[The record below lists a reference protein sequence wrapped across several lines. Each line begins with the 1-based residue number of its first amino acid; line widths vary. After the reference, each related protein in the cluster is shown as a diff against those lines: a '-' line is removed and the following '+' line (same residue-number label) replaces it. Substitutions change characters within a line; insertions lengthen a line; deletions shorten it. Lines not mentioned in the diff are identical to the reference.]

1 MPALYKEGCPS
12 YYLEVLRDRTLL
24 AVVGS
29 RFVSL
34 TGTNMTIVALPWFVL
49 ATTGSTARMGIV
61 LACQMVPAVALGLP
75 AGGVVSALGARRA
88 LVLGDSLRAPL
99 LLAVPVLHRAGL
111 LSFPVLLLLVTAIG
125 VFSVP
130 YAAAASALLPDV
142 VGEDEAEV
150 ARATAAL
157 QVAIQTT
164 GVLGPAAAGL
174 LIPLLGAPNL
184 LLFDGASYA
193 LSAAIVAGFVR
204 VGHAHP
210 RAERVRGLLVGVRHL
225 RNDSLLASI
234 VVVAF
239 TAHVGLAALFA
250 SLPALAFQ
258 SFHDART
265 AGVLFTADAVGSVLG
280 GVGAMW
286 LARRVKPLRLG
297 MLGFVLMSAPL
308 WLLTVG
314 ASLPVALI
322 AMFFFGIGGPLSV
335 SPITAVLTTRAPAA
349 IRAQVISAFLAIT
362 TAGMP
367 LGSAGAG
374 FAIERVGFTAT
385 YAGIAAAMT
394 LATLL
399 LALFVR
405 TDEAPSTVPAATP
418 S

>member
-1 MPALYKEGCPS
+1 
-12 YYLEVLRDRTLL
+12 VFRDRTLL
-24 AVVGS
+24 ALVGA

-34 TGTNMTIVALPWFVL
+34 TGTNMTVVALPWFVL
-49 ATTGSTARMGIV
+49 ATTGSTARMGVV
-61 LACQMVPAVALGLP
+61 LACQMLPAVVLGLP
-75 AGGVVSALGARRA
+75 AGGVVAALGARRA
-88 LVLGDSLRAPL
+88 LVLGDSVRAPL
-99 LLAVPVLHRAGL
+99 LVAVPALHWAGL
-111 LSFPVLLLLVTAIG
+111 LSFPVLLALVTAIG

-193 LSAAIVAGFVR
+193 ISAAIVAGLVQ
-204 VGHAHP
+204 VGRARS
-210 RAERVRGLLVGVRHL
+210 RAERTRGLLVGVRHL
-225 RNDSLLASI
+225 RRDSLLTSI
-234 VVVAF
+234 VAVAF
-239 TAHVGLAALFA
+239 IAHVGLAALFA
-250 SLPALAFQ
+250 SLPALAFR

-280 GVGAMW
+280 GLAALW

-297 MLGFVLMSAPL
+297 LLGFVLMSAPL

-314 ASLPVALI
+314 ASLPVALA
-322 AMFFFGIGGPLSV
+322 AMFCFGIGGPLSV
-335 SPITAVLTTRAPAA
+335 SPVTAVLTTRAPAA

-367 LGSAGAG
+367 VGSAGAG
-374 FAIERVGFTAT
+374 FAIARVGFAPT
-385 YAGIAAAMT
+385 YVGIAAAMT
-394 LATLL
+394 LATVL
-399 LALFVR
+399 LAVFVHL
-405 TDEAPSTVPAATP
+405 DEAPEALAAATSP

>member
-1 MPALYKEGCPS
+1 
-12 YYLEVLRDRTLL
+12 VLL
-24 AVVGS
+24 A
-29 RFVSL
+29 
-34 TGTNMTIVALPWFVL
+34 
-49 ATTGSTARMGIV
+49 
-61 LACQMVPAVALGLP
+61 
-75 AGGVVSALGARRA
+75 
-88 LVLGDSLRAPL
+88 
-99 LLAVPVLHRAGL
+99 
-111 LSFPVLLLLVTAIG
+111 LVTAIG

-193 LSAAIVAGFVR
+193 ISAAIVAGLVQ
-204 VGHAHP
+204 VGRARS
-210 RAERVRGLLVGVRHL
+210 RAERTRGLLVGVRHL
-225 RNDSLLASI
+225 RRDSLLTSI
-234 VVVAF
+234 VAVAF
-239 TAHVGLAALFA
+239 IAHVGLAALFA
-250 SLPALAFQ
+250 SLPALAFR

-280 GVGAMW
+280 GLAALW

-297 MLGFVLMSAPL
+297 LLGFVLMSAPL

-314 ASLPVALI
+314 ASLPVALA
-322 AMFFFGIGGPLSV
+322 AMFCFGIGGPLSV
-335 SPITAVLTTRAPAA
+335 SPVTAVLTTRAPTA

-367 LGSAGAG
+367 VGSAGAG
-374 FAIERVGFTAT
+374 FAIARVGFAPT
-385 YAGIAAAMT
+385 YVGIAAAMT
-394 LATLL
+394 LATVL
-399 LALFVR
+399 LAVFVHL
-405 TDEAPSTVPAATP
+405 DEAPEALAAATSP

>member
-1 MPALYKEGCPS
+1 
-12 YYLEVLRDRTLL
+12 VFRDRTLL
-24 AVVGS
+24 ALVGA

-34 TGTNMTIVALPWFVL
+34 TGTNMTVVALPWFVL
-49 ATTGSTARMGIV
+49 ATTGSTARMGVV
-61 LACQMVPAVALGLP
+61 LACQMLPAVVLGLP
-75 AGGVVSALGARRA
+75 AGGVVAALGARRA
-88 LVLGDSLRAPL
+88 LVLGDSVRAPL
-99 LLAVPVLHRAGL
+99 LVAVPALHWAGL
-111 LSFPVLLLLVTAIG
+111 LSFPVLLALVTAIG

-193 LSAAIVAGFVR
+193 ISAAIVAGLVH
-204 VGHAHP
+204 VGRARS
-210 RAERVRGLLVGVRHL
+210 RAERTRGLLVGVRHL
-225 RNDSLLASI
+225 RRDSLLTSI
-234 VVVAF
+234 VAVAF
-239 TAHVGLAALFA
+239 IAHVGLAALFA
-250 SLPALAFQ
+250 SLPALAFR

-280 GVGAMW
+280 GLAALW

-297 MLGFVLMSAPL
+297 LLGFVLMSAPL

-314 ASLPVALI
+314 ASLPVALA
-322 AMFFFGIGGPLSV
+322 AMFCFGIGGPLSV
-335 SPITAVLTTRAPAA
+335 SPVTAVLTTRAPTA

-367 LGSAGAG
+367 VGSAGAG
-374 FAIERVGFTAT
+374 FAIARVGFAPT
-385 YAGIAAAMT
+385 YVGIAAAMT
-394 LATLL
+394 LATVL
-399 LALFVR
+399 LAVFVHL
-405 TDEAPSTVPAATP
+405 DEAPEALAAATSP